1 LPRSVFIVDDNSAV
15 RRSLVRLFTSGGFDV
30 CGEAENGEEAID
42 IARQLNPGLIVM
54 DISMPG
60 ISGIDAARSLRQ
72 VLPRVQIILLSDY
85 VLLFQDHEARSLGI
99 SAIVSKSE
107 CSSVLLFQARTLL
120 QTAA

>member
-1 LPRSVFIVDDNSAV
+1 MPRSVFIVDDNSAV
-15 RRSLVRLFTSGGFDV
+15 RRSLVRLFTGAGFDV
-30 CGEAENGEEAID
+30 CGEAGNGEEAID
-42 IARQLNPGLIVM
+42 IARRLNPGLIVM

-72 VLPRVQIILLSDY
+72 LLPRVQIILLSDY